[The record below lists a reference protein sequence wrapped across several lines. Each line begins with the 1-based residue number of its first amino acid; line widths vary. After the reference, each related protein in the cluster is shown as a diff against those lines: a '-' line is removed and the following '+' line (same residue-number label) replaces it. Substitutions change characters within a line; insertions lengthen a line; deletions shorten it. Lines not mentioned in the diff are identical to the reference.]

1 MEGLTPL
8 LFFCFCAPGARMLP
22 LFLAEFDLEFL
33 RGFLNYGAVGV
44 MAIAFVVLLVLFWKK
59 DERAAEMFQL
69 LKDGRQD
76 EAGSKELARKMIEV
90 IQENSEATVAMRE
103 HMERVSDAI
112 RRLEDSIT
120 GRAAAERHESAVR
133 RLERD
138 FGGRIAALVAEIKS
152 LREKLP

>member
-1 MEGLTPL
+1 
-8 LFFCFCAPGARMLP
+8 MLP

-44 MAIAFVVLLVLFWKK
+44 LAIAFVVLLVLFWKK

-69 LKDGRQD
+69 LKDGHQD
-76 EAGSKELARKMIEV
+76 EAGNKELASRMIEV
-90 IQENSEATVAMRE
+90 IRENSEATVAMRE
-103 HMERVSDAI
+103 HMERVSDDI
-112 RRLEDSIT
+112 RRLEGGII
-120 GRAAAERHESAVR
+120 GHAAAEQHENTIR

-138 FGGRIAALVAEIKS
+138 FGGRIAALVEEIRS

>member
-1 MEGLTPL
+1 MP
-8 LFFCFCAPGARMLP
+8 P

-59 DERAAEMFQL
+59 DDRAAEMFQL
-69 LKDGRQD
+69 LKDGRQNEASD
-76 EAGSKELARKMIEV
+76 EEFVRKMIEV

-112 RRLEDSIT
+112 RRLEDSIV
-120 GRAAAERHESAVR
+120 GRAASERHESAIR

-138 FGGRIAALVAEIKS
+138 FGGRFAALAQEIRN
-152 LREKLP
+152 LREKPPREAPPKP

>member
-1 MEGLTPL
+1 MP
-8 LFFCFCAPGARMLP
+8 P
-22 LFLAEFDLEFL
+22 LFLAELDLEFL

-59 DERAAEMFQL
+59 DDRAAEMFQL
-69 LKDGRQD
+69 LKDGRQNEASD
-76 EAGSKELARKMIEV
+76 EELVRKMIEV

-112 RRLEDSIT
+112 RRLEDSIV
-120 GRAAAERHESAVR
+120 GRAASERHESAIR

-138 FGGRIAALVAEIKS
+138 FGGRFAALAQEIRN
-152 LREKLP
+152 LRGKPPREAPPKP